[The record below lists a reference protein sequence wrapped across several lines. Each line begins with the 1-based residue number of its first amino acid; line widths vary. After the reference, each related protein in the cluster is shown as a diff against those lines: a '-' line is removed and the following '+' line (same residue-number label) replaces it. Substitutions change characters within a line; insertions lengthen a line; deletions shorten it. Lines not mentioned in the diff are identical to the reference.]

1 MATDNKQPIVQFKG
15 ILKRFGKVV
24 AVEKMDFDIG
34 NILYIVITL
43 VAVIVGVLGKKKKPA
58 EGGSNAPESTARPGF
73 MENLERV
80 LQMGQE
86 QTGVTELQD
95 FEEDLPAEEV
105 LTVPVVEQSTDDLR
119 SRPSIMDEYDRIM
132 QRTNDGDAISSD
144 ALELIELEE
153 LEGTDYFEIVKD
165 FDAGTA
171 VVYSAIINRL
181 DY

>member
-1 MATDNKQPIVQFKG
+1 
-15 ILKRFGKVV
+15 
-24 AVEKMDFDIG
+24 MDFEIG

-58 EGGSNAPESTARPGF
+58 DGGSSAPESGARPGF

-86 QTGVTELQD
+86 PVEITELQD
-95 FEEDLPAEEV
+95 FEEDLAVEEV
-105 LTVPVVEQSTDDLR
+105 VPVPAAEKSFDDVR
-119 SRPSIMDEYDRIM
+119 NRPSIMDEYERIM
-132 QRTNDGDAISSD
+132 NRSKDGEFEIEDGELSE
-144 ALELIELEE
+144 ALEVIDLDDMQ
-153 LEGTDYFEIVKD
+153 GTNYFEIVRE

-171 VVYSAIINRL
+171 VVYSTIINRL

>member
-1 MATDNKQPIVQFKG
+1 
-15 ILKRFGKVV
+15 
-24 AVEKMDFDIG
+24 MDFEIG

-43 VAVIVGVLGKKKKPA
+43 VAVIIGLLGKKKKPA
-58 EGGSNAPESTARPGF
+58 DGGSGAPGSEARPGF

-86 QTGVTELQD
+86 QAEIKDLQD
-95 FEEDLPAEEV
+95 IEEDLPLEV
-105 LTVPVVEQSTDDLR
+105 VVPVQEEEKSYADLR
-119 SRPSIMDEYDRIM
+119 SRPSIMDEYDKIM
-132 QRTNDGDAISSD
+132 NRAKDGELSGDSPDLIDLADMQGTN
-144 ALELIELEE
+144 
-153 LEGTDYFEIVKD
+153 YFDIVRD